1 MMVAVSSFVAM
12 NFTGSSTYTSL
23 SGVKKEMK
31 LAIPLQIASSVIGL
45 VMFIMGKL
53 F

>member
-1 MMVAVSSFVAM
+1 MGAVSSFVAM

-23 SGVKKEMK
+23 SGVIKEMK
-31 LAIPLQIASSVIGL
+31 FAIPLQITLSVSGIAL
-45 VMFIMGKL
+45 FIIGKL

>member
-1 MMVAVSSFVAM
+1 M

-31 LAIPLQIASSVIGL
+31 TSIPVQIGFAIVGLILQIA
-45 VMFIMGKL
+45 GKL
-53 F
+53 IN